1 MKLKPLTLL
10 PLALAVPAI
19 AAPAPESGSLQAVQQ
34 HLAKVDSMTADFRQT
49 DRNGKVLT
57 GKLTLKKPGKIRFQ
71 YEKGVP
77 YLVVSNGKALYFI
90 DYSVGDEQRYPIGD
104 SPLSIL
110 LDPSRDASKYAKIV
124 PTADPRIVS
133 VEAYDPKKPEYGKIT
148 LIFARQSSAPGGLM
162 LEGWVTNDAQGNRTT
177 IRLDDQ
183 KFNVPVSDRTFRWND
198 PTRAK
203 RPH

>member
-1 MKLKPLTLL
+1 M
-10 PLALAVPAI
+10 ALAVPAI
-19 AAPAPESGSLQAVQQ
+19 AAPAPESTSLQAVQD
-34 HLAKVDSMTADFRQT
+34 HLAKVNSMTADFSQT

-77 YLVVSNGKALYFI
+77 YLVVSNGKAIYFI
-90 DYSVGDEQRYPIGD
+90 DYSVGDEQRYPIGN

-110 LDPSRDASKYAKIV
+110 LDPSRDASKFAKIV

-133 VEAYDPKKPEYGKIT
+133 VEAYDPKNPQYGRIT
-148 LIFARQSSAPGGLM
+148 LIFAKQGSAPGGLM
-162 LEGWVTNDAQGNRTT
+162 LEGWVTLDAQGNRTT

-183 KFNVPVSDRTFRWND
+183 KFNVPVSDRMFRWND
-198 PTRAK
+198 PKRAK